1 MRPGDTT
8 PTGPRKIR
16 NIGEL
21 AKIAGVSAGTVSRAL
36 ANKSLVNAETRE
48 RIQAIAREHGFRPNQ
63 MASKLRTQR
72 SNVIGVVVPLG
83 HERSQ
88 HISDPF
94 FMTLLG
100 HLADGLTE
108 NGYDLMLSRVV
119 PDSDDWLD
127 RIVDSGMLEGVL
139 LIGQSNVFDTIERV
153 AADYLP
159 LVVWGEH
166 RPGQVHCAVGS
177 DNRTGGRLAAQ
188 QLIDRGC
195 RRLVYLGD
203 VQPPEISERY
213 AGAQDAARAA
223 GLDEIEILSMPLA
236 ADAMQLAIAEHIAR
250 LGDGI
255 DGIIA
260 ASDVVAMTVI
270 RALADHDIAVPDAVA
285 VVGFDDLAIATQTV
299 PRLTTVRQ
307 DIERGAREMVDALFK
322 RIAGHATQSVVMK
335 PELIVRDSA

>member
-1 MRPGDTT
+1 
-8 PTGPRKIR
+8 
-16 NIGEL
+16 
-21 AKIAGVSAGTVSRAL
+21 VCQRARCRAR

-83 HERSQ
+83 HERRQ

-195 RRLVYLGD
+195 RRLAYLGD
-203 VQPPEISERY
+203 VQPPEIFERFI
-213 AGAQDAARAA
+213 GAQEAARAA
-223 GLDEIEILSMPLA
+223 GLDEIEILSTPLA
-236 ADAMQLAIAEHIAR
+236 ADAMQSTIAEHIAR

-270 RALADHDIAVPDAVA
+270 RALADHDISVPDAVA

-322 RIAGHATQSVVMK
+322 RIAGNATQSVVMK

>member
-1 MRPGDTT
+1 MLPGDKAT
-8 PTGPRKIR
+8 TGPRKIR
-16 NIGEL
+16 NISEL

-72 SNVIGVVVPLG
+72 SNVIGVVVPPG
-83 HERSQ
+83 HERRQ

-100 HLADGLTE
+100 HLANGLTE
-108 NGYDLMLSRVV
+108 NGFDLMLSRVV
-119 PDSDDWLD
+119 PDGDDWLD

-139 LIGQSNVFDTIERV
+139 LIGQSNVFETIERV

-195 RRLVYLGD
+195 RRLAYLGD
-203 VQPPEISERY
+203 VKPPEIFERFI
-213 AGAQDAARAA
+213 GAQGAARAA
-223 GLDEIEILSMPLA
+223 GLDEIEILSTPLA
-236 ADAMQLAIAEHIAR
+236 ADAMQSAIAEHIAR

-270 RALADHDIAVPDAVA
+270 RALADHDISVPDAVA

-307 DIERGAREMVDALFK
+307 DIERGASEMIDALFK
-322 RIAGHATQSVVMK
+322 RIAGNVTQSVVMK

>member
-1 MRPGDTT
+1 MRPGDTAT
-8 PTGPRKIR
+8 TGPRKIR

-83 HERSQ
+83 HERRQ

-195 RRLVYLGD
+195 RRLAYLGD
-203 VQPPEISERY
+203 VQPPEIFERFI
-213 AGAQDAARAA
+213 GAQEAARAA
-223 GLDEIEILSMPLA
+223 GLDEIEILSTPLA
-236 ADAMQLAIAEHIAR
+236 ADAMQPAIAEHIAR

-270 RALADHDIAVPDAVA
+270 RALADHDISVPDAVA

-322 RIAGHATQSVVMK
+322 RIAGNATQSVVMK